1 MTLINPSCPAAM
13 NDWLAEEAI
22 KASYREAWRQ
32 YRRDDEVEVT
42 TENHRRLH
50 AMLREITSSFGRP
63 ITVLEAG
70 CGTGRYFHC
79 LENVEELV
87 GVDVS
92 PEMLDAAHQ
101 PVRSEL
107 ITAKNIKLQCRNIHH
122 DAFRPETF
130 DFIYS
135 LGMFGN
141 GCPVTADICDR
152 FYEWL
157 KPDGKL
163 FFNTIQ
169 QTGSRIYVQGRKKLR
184 QWVYTI
190 LPRRMQ
196 QAIEERQQRFPFYAL
211 TKKELEGILRVTRF
225 KSFAVSEQESRSP
238 LATAPR
244 LECLASKMDVSIAVP
259 PPEQQPGRPQG
270 LTV

>member
-1 MTLINPSCPAAM
+1 M
-13 NDWLAEEAI
+13 NDWLAEESI
-22 KASYREAWRQ
+22 KASYREVWRQ
-32 YRRDDEVEVT
+32 YRRDDELEVT

-50 AMLREITSSFGRP
+50 AMLREITASFGRP
-63 ITVLEAG
+63 ISVLEAG

-92 PEMLDAAHQ
+92 PEMLDAAQQ

-107 ITAKNIKLQCRNIHH
+107 ITVKNIKLQCRNIHH

-152 FYEWL
+152 FYDWL

-169 QTGSRIYVQGRKKLR
+169 QTGSRFYVQGRKKFR
-184 QWVYTI
+184 QWVYTL

-196 QAIEERQQRFPFYAL
+196 QAMDERQQRFPFYAL
-211 TKKELEGILRVTRF
+211 TKKELEAILRVTHF
-225 KSFAVSEQESRSP
+225 KSFVVSEQVSHSP
-238 LATAPR
+238 LATGPR
-244 LECLASKMDVSIAVP
+244 LECLACKTEINVP
-259 PPEQQPGRPQG
+259 PPAPKPIPTVQQGV
-270 LTV
+270 TV

>member
-1 MTLINPSCPAAM
+1 M
-13 NDWLAEEAI
+13 NDWLAEETI
-22 KASYREAWRQ
+22 KASYREVWRQ
-32 YRRDDEVEVT
+32 YRRDDEIEVT
-42 TENHRRLH
+42 TQNHRRLE
-50 AMLREITSSFGRP
+50 AMLRKLTSSFGRP
-63 ITVLEAG
+63 ISVLEAG

-92 PEMLDAAHQ
+92 PEMLDAAQQ
-101 PVRSEL
+101 PVRAEL

-122 DAFRPETF
+122 DAFRPQTF

-169 QTGSRIYVQGRKKLR
+169 QTSSRFYVQGRKKLR
-184 QWVYTI
+184 QWVYTV
-190 LPRRMQ
+190 LPRRVQ
-196 QAIEERQQRFPFYAL
+196 HALDERQQRFPFYAL
-211 TKKELEGILRVTRF
+211 TKKELEAILQVTRF
-225 KSFAVSEQESRSP
+225 KSFEVSEQVCRSP
-238 LATAPR
+238 LATGPR
-244 LECLASKMDVSIAVP
+244 LECVACKMEVSVETPSKEQRPNFQQSVAV
-259 PPEQQPGRPQG
+259 
-270 LTV
+270 